1 MFRREVIIR
10 NKTGLHARPASIFV
24 KEATRFK
31 SDIKVIKNNEE
42 YNAKSIMGVLSM
54 AGSQGEKII
63 IQAVGE
69 DEENAVNELVNLIAN
84 KLVD

>member
-1 MFRREVIIR
+1 
-10 NKTGLHARPASIFV
+10 
-24 KEATRFK
+24 
-31 SDIKVIKNNEE
+31 
-42 YNAKSIMGVLSM
+42 M